1 MPASLCETHR
11 LPRAFN
17 ELNVIGLFIK
27 PMRRKILLSLLF
39 LAFAFAGAGISAAQP
54 ATQSATTAPVI
65 IPFEM
70 VTRHIVVKVRINGS
84 RPLSFVFDTGDKVGI
99 VDTEVAKELGL
110 KLDGQLRVGGAG
122 ADTLPGSFVKE
133 ATWSLP
139 GLEGFS
145 QPISITIPLG
155 RMAARAGHD
164 FDGIIGSDF
173 IKQYVVEVDYQ
184 NRVLR
189 LHNRDKFAYS
199 GAGESI
205 PIQLNQMGYPLL
217 DGEVIPASGE
227 SIKGKFVL
235 DLGSGGSLV
244 LMSPVVTQHKLLGN
258 GTNTIKALGVGGAGG
273 QSNGQIGRVRSLQ
286 IGKFTIANPITLFS
300 EDKAGA
306 MATSQL
312 VGNIGQLIAGKFK
325 VFLDYNHTRIIL
337 EPNSTFSQ
345 PMDRATAGVVLTTE
359 GKDFAT
365 IRVTDVLEN
374 SPASEAGIQKDDIVL
389 SVDGKPAAELKAM
402 GIAEMFEKAATYKL
416 TIRRGEQTLQVPLT
430 PRRLI

>member
-1 MPASLCETHR
+1 
-11 LPRAFN
+11 
-17 ELNVIGLFIK
+17 
-27 PMRRKILLSLLF
+27 MRRTIRLSLLF
-39 LAFAFAGAGISAAQP
+39 LVLTVAGTSSAQP
-54 ATQSATTAPVI
+54 AVQSTTAAPVT
-65 IPFEM
+65 IPFEL
-70 VTRHIVVKVRINGS
+70 VSRHIMVKVRINGS

-99 VDTEVAKELGL
+99 VDSEVAKELGL
-110 KLDGQLRVGGAG
+110 KLEGQVHIGGAG

-145 QPISITIPLG
+145 QPVSLTLPLG
-155 RMAARAGHD
+155 RMASRFGHD

-173 IKQYVVEVDYQ
+173 IRQYVVEVDYQ

-189 LHNRDKFAYS
+189 LHDKNKFTYTGVGDS
-199 GAGESI
+199 V

-217 DGEVIPASGE
+217 EGEVTPTNGE

-235 DLGSGGSLV
+235 DLGSSGSLA
-244 LMSPVVTQHKLLGN
+244 LMSPIVTQHNLLGN
-258 GTNTIKALGVGGAGG
+258 GLKTIKAIGVGGAGG

-337 EPNSTFSQ
+337 EPNSTFAQ
-345 PMDRATAGVVLTTE
+345 PMDRVTAGLVLTTE
-359 GKDFAT
+359 GKDYAT
-365 IRVTDVLEN
+365 VRVSDVLEN
-374 SPASEAGIQKDDIVL
+374 SPAAEAGIQKNDIVL
-389 SVDGKPAAELKAM
+389 SVDGKPAAEIRAM
-402 GIAEMFEKAATYKL
+402 KIAEMFEKPATYNL

-430 PRRLI
+430 PRKLI

>member
-1 MPASLCETHR
+1 M
-11 LPRAFN
+11 
-17 ELNVIGLFIK
+17 K
-27 PMRRKILLSLLF
+27 RRNLLTLIFLSLILM
-39 LAFAFAGAGISAAQP
+39 SAPLCVAQTAAP
-54 ATQSATTAPVI
+54 SATTAPVT
-65 IPFEM
+65 IPFEL
-70 VTRHIVVKVRINGS
+70 VTRHIVVKVRINDS

-99 VDTEVAKELGL
+99 VDTDVAKELGL
-110 KLDGQLRVGGAG
+110 KLEGQLRVGGAG
-122 ADTLPGSFVKE
+122 ADSLPGSFVKE

-145 QPISITIPLG
+145 QPVSIAIPLG

-184 NRVLR
+184 NRILK
-189 LHNRDKFAYS
+189 LHDRDKFAYS

-205 PIQLNQMGYPLL
+205 PIQLNQLGYPLV
-217 DGEVIPASGE
+217 DGEVIPSNGE

-235 DLGSGGSLV
+235 DLGSSGSLV
-244 LMSPVVTQHKLLGN
+244 LMSPVVTQHNLLGN
-258 GTNTIKALGVGGAGG
+258 GMKTIKAIGVGGAGG

-286 IGKFTIANPITLFS
+286 IGKFIIANPITLFS

-306 MATSQL
+306 MATNQL

-325 VFLDYNHTRIIL
+325 VFLDYAHTRVIL
-337 EPNSTFSQ
+337 EPNSTFAQ

-359 GKDFAT
+359 GKDYAT
-365 IRVTDVLEN
+365 VRVIDVLEN
-374 SPASEAGIQKDDIVL
+374 SPASEAGIKKDDIVL
-389 SVDGKPAAELKAM
+389 SVDGKPAGELKATK
-402 GIAEMFEKAATYKL
+402 IAELFEKPGTYKL

-430 PRRLI
+430 PRKLI

>member
-1 MPASLCETHR
+1 M
-11 LPRAFN
+11 N
-17 ELNVIGLFIK
+17 
-27 PMRRKILLSLLF
+27 RRHLLILVFLSLILMSAPLC
-39 LAFAFAGAGISAAQP
+39 LAQAPAQSAA
-54 ATQSATTAPVI
+54 PVT
-65 IPFEM
+65 IPFEL
-70 VTRHIVVKVRINGS
+70 VTRHIVLKVRINNS
-84 RPLSFVFDTGDKVGI
+84 RPLSFVFDTGDKVGV
-99 VDTEVAKELGL
+99 VDTDVAKELGL
-110 KLDGQLRVGGAG
+110 KLEGQLRVGGAG

-145 QPISITIPLG
+145 QPISIAIPLG

-164 FDGIIGSDF
+164 FDGIVGSDF
-173 IKQYVVEVDYQ
+173 IRQYVVEVDYQ
-184 NRVLR
+184 NRVLK
-189 LHNRDKFAYS
+189 LHDRDKFSYS

-217 DGEVIPASGE
+217 DAEVTPANGDSV
-227 SIKGKFVL
+227 KGKFVL
-235 DLGSGGSLV
+235 DLGSSGSLV
-244 LMSPVVTQHKLLGN
+244 LMSPVVAQHNLLGN
-258 GTNTIKALGVGGAGG
+258 GMKTIKALGVGGAGG

-306 MATSQL
+306 MSSTQL

-337 EPNSTFSQ
+337 EPNSSFGLA
-345 PMDRATAGVVLTTE
+345 MDRATAGVVLTTE
-359 GKDFAT
+359 GKDYT
-365 IRVTDVLEN
+365 TVRVSDVLDN

-389 SVDGKPAAELKAM
+389 SIDGKPAGELKATK
-402 GIAEMFEKAATYKL
+402 IAEMFERPGTYKL

-430 PRRLI
+430 PRKLI

>member
-1 MPASLCETHR
+1 
-11 LPRAFN
+11 
-17 ELNVIGLFIK
+17 
-27 PMRRKILLSLLF
+27 MRRKIQLTLF
-39 LAFAFAGAGISAAQP
+39 VSALIVAGAVVSAAQT
-54 ATQSATTAPVI
+54 ATQSTTTAPVT
-65 IPFEM
+65 IPFEL
-70 VTRHIVVKVRINGS
+70 VTRHIVVKVKINDS

-99 VDTEVAKELGL
+99 VDTDVAKELGL

-122 ADTLPGSFVKE
+122 ADSLPGSFVKE
-133 ATWSLP
+133 ANWSLP
-139 GLEGFS
+139 GLDGFS
-145 QPISITIPLG
+145 QPVSIAIPLR

-184 NRVLR
+184 NRVLK
-189 LHNRDKFAYS
+189 LHDKEKFAYS

-217 DGEVIPASGE
+217 DGEVTPTSGE

-235 DLGSGGSLV
+235 DLGSSGSLV
-244 LMSPVVTQHKLLGN
+244 LMSPVVAQHNLLGN
-258 GTNTIKALGVGGAGG
+258 GLKTIKAIGVGGAGG

-286 IGKFTIANPITLFS
+286 IGKFTITNPITLFS

-306 MATSQL
+306 MATTQL

-337 EPNSTFSQ
+337 EANSSFTQ

-359 GKDFAT
+359 GKDYST
-365 IRVTDVLEN
+365 IRVIDVLEN
-374 SPASEAGIQKDDIVL
+374 SPAAEAGIRKDDIVL
-389 SVDGKPAAELKAM
+389 SVDGKPAAELKATK
-402 GIAEMFEKAATYKL
+402 IAELFEKPGTYTL